1 MLAYRLDLL
10 IKDMLHGC
18 QMYKQLIRAL
28 VCFIPTSIIYLIPL
42 NCSNLFSYIS
52 EHPPQ
57 YSIRNTQYSI
67 IECQCGLKA
76 AKRNNIFIVSF
87 SVSLLQFFSIRYFF
101 SSRFFENMFFFRYT
115 VSDPWLQ
122 HKIQPDWTIM
132 LILGLCYVIQME
144 ITD

>member
-57 YSIRNTQYSI
+57 YSITNTQYSI

-76 AKRNNIFIVSF
+76 AKRNNIFIVFLVFQSVIFFRLGF
-87 SVSLLQFFSIRYFF
+87 SKTC
-101 SSRFFENMFFFRYT
+101 FFFVTRFRIPGYST
-115 VSDPWLQ
+115 KSSQ
-122 HKIQPDWTIM
+122 IGQ
-132 LILGLCYVIQME
+132 
-144 ITD
+144 